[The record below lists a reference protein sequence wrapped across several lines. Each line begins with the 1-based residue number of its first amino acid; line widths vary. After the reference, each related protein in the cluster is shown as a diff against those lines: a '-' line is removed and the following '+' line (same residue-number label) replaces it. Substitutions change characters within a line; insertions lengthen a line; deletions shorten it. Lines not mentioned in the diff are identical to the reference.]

1 LSEDS
6 NSSSAISRKQILQD
20 GVKRL
25 TRLLEAEQASAYAQE
40 FRQPVAHIHTGLTAL
55 MASDE
60 AISPRVV
67 EPYQEFAKGVSAG
80 YEDHGGKN
88 WAVLDLAPADREDA
102 SSGDLELCAPRIG
115 VHPVFSEGESTR
127 WMTLEVN
134 VEKGRLEDVSSLK
147 FSLLGEFSFV
157 EPYQSLH
164 TNVIKLVMRGNKV
177 DGTYEDIEIGFFPIT
192 TIPMAHTLFL
202 KREKLQDWLNSM
214 SNVKLIF
221 WLPNYG
227 RYRFNLYGCSL
238 EVE

>member
-1 LSEDS
+1 MSEDF

-55 MASDE
+55 MASGE

-67 EPYQEFAKGVSAG
+67 KPYQEFSKGVSAG

-88 WAVLDLAPADREDA
+88 WAVLDFAPADREDA
-102 SSGDLELCAPRIG
+102 SSGDLEPCAPRFG
-115 VHPVFSEGESTR
+115 VHPVFSEESTR

-134 VEKGRLEDVSSLK
+134 VEKGRLEDVSNLK

-164 TNVIKLVMRGNKV
+164 TNVIKLFMRGNKK

-192 TIPMAHTLFL
+192 TIPMAHTLLL
-202 KREKLQDWLNSM
+202 KREKLEDWLNSM
-214 SNVKLIF
+214 PDVKLIF